1 MIKTIR
7 FVKDRF
13 SLLPKLKQLNIEKC
27 GVDEDGDPFI
37 KLKDGYIFYGLSPR
51 VKDRKFY
58 NLLSKDL
65 KSKLP
70 FECFRVAQDIVIRF
84 VEGGLKY
91 GGPKKNSIYEVKEGD
106 TVAEM
111 GAYMGYYSMKMA
123 SVVGDQGRCIAIEPM
138 PNNLRLLYKNMEH
151 NSLNNCTVVPCGV
164 WNKKDE
170 LDFFRKEGDNQSGSA
185 LMKGENKE
193 QLLIPVNSLDNILE
207 ENKVSHC
214 NQMVIQLNGVEIE
227 ALEGLNKII
236 PENLAIAA
244 RYDRDGLNTMTHIQ
258 NQLKEKGYSSKV
270 LSGRYIFATQAK

>member
-27 GVDEDGDPFI
+27 GVDEDGDPFV
-37 KLKDGYIFYGLSPR
+37 KLKDGYVFYGLSPR
-51 VKDRKFY
+51 AKDRKFY
-58 NLLSKDL
+58 NLLSQEI

-70 FECFRVAQDIVIRF
+70 FECMRVAQDIVIRF
-84 VEGGLKY
+84 IEGGLKY
-91 GGPKKNSIYEVKEGD
+91 SGPKKNSIYEVKEGD

-123 SVVGDQGRCIAIEPM
+123 KVVGEKGRCIAIEPM
-138 PNNLRLLYKNMEH
+138 PNNLRLLYKNIEH
-151 NSLNNCTVVPCGV
+151 NSLDNCTIVPCGV

-185 LMKGENKE
+185 LMKGEKKE
-193 QLLIPVNSLDNILE
+193 QLLIQVNSLDNILE
-207 ENKVSHC
+207 ENKVTKC

-227 ALEGLNKII
+227 ALDGLNTII

-244 RYDRDGLNTMTHIQ
+244 RYDREGLDTMAHIKQ
-258 NQLKEKGYSSKV
+258 QLKEKGYSSKV
-270 LSGRYIFATQAK
+270 LSKRYIFATQNK